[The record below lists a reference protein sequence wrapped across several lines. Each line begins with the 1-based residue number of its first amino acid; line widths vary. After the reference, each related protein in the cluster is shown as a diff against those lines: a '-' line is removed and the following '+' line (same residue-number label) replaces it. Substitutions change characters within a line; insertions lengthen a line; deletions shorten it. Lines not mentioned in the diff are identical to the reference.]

1 MTSEQL
7 LEEYYAFA
15 MEGET
20 LIPFVKAVLQGT
32 YGEPGRQPLLHF
44 LDTVEAIVMAN
55 IETRYDEGPGIES
68 DPDAVREETE
78 REVNEA
84 RMLVLRSLPSS
95 PDRQ

>member
-1 MTSEQL
+1 MTDDQL

-20 LIPFVKAVLQGT
+20 LIPFVKAALQGA
-32 YGEPGRQPLLHF
+32 YGEPDRQSLLHF

-84 RMLVLRSLPSS
+84 RMLVLRTLPSS
-95 PDRQ
+95 TEPQ